1 MDAANGQ
8 VTGAMLRAM
17 PGVEKGKDD
26 FTPIRSPFEG
36 TLVRLRA
43 IEEDDLRS
51 IHDMFNDAEV
61 QRTISVNWPVPLAG
75 TRQWW
80 EGSRAN
86 PTTANFA
93 IETVAGELVGVCGLE
108 GIDGAVR
115 SAGLGIWIGK
125 PYWDRGYGTDAVR
138 TLCRFGFREM
148 NLQRVGLAV
157 YDNNPRG
164 VRVYEKI
171 GFKEEGR
178 RRRGHFVEGH
188 HVDVIVMG
196 LLAEDLIE
204 E

>member
-1 MDAANGQ
+1 
-8 VTGAMLRAM
+8 M
-17 PGVEKGKDD
+17 PGIEKEKDD
-26 FTPIRSPFEG
+26 FTRIRSPFEG
-36 TLVRLRA
+36 KLVRLRA
-43 IEEDDLRS
+43 IEEDDLPS
-51 IHDMFNDAEV
+51 IHDMFNDPEV
-61 QRTISVNWPVPLAG
+61 QRTISVNWPEPLAG
-75 TRQWW
+75 TQQWW

-125 PYWDRGYGTDAVR
+125 PHWDRGYGTDAVR

-178 RRRGHFVEGH
+178 RRRAHFVEGH

-196 LLAEDLIE
+196 LLAENLIE